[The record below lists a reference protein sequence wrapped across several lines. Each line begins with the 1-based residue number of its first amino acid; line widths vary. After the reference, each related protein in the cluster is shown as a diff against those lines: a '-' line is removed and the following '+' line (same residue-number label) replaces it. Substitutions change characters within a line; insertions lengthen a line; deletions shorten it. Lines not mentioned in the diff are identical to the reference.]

1 MKSIETTRALS
12 ASTASDSAATLM
24 PKTRAGLNLSL
35 PVLAAVWV
43 IGTTVAL
50 YLKSSQLLIGFDGGY
65 MMNLAQRQFQWHLP
79 LLSASMDWFQGL
91 GDIYFAVNFRLLP
104 AFIVGSLF
112 ASTVATKVAI
122 YEVVLCELSLSIVL
136 FGMSLGVS
144 RTASIAAALVTCVTF
159 MPFAHPTLIYGILP
173 LTPHIGSLIAGALLA
188 GAAFLQFGRRGWL
201 TDLPFAFIVLG
212 LLGWSV
218 LVSITIILLAAPFLL
233 LCAVSGTIAA
243 ASPAERRCKIVLFAV
258 AGFFMLAAGPAIYL
272 ASTILDTA
280 AVTFPE
286 ELANDR
292 GSFFFASILFH
303 WKTINPVGPLLMIS
317 GIAGAVLAARD
328 RTHRTLRVF
337 AITLLTYLGSR
348 LTFAVLIIIFDFW
361 RGPAALYFEFFVIP
375 LYAIFAALFWGR
387 VAEIFWRSRGWIL
400 PSSSG
405 IEMRLVGTALLAIFV
420 LVGITH
426 RTGWGF
432 PYPPNSTPITALLS
446 EDTGLRLGDPFRG
459 RTADM
464 IGRSVD
470 RNVDWLALHGIDGS
484 LTNETGNELRLVG
497 LHYFGIPGLFQ
508 YTPTISPFL
517 YAVTS
522 RLLGTAGDKQMRNI
536 IVLREINPRILAMLG
551 VRFVITDREFD
562 GAATLRASVPAKDF
576 NLFLYEIGNP
586 NLGNYSPTVV
596 SKTSTATDIIARLA
610 SSEFDPT
617 HEVIADIPGDAAGLL
632 PARHARLSF
641 YGDSL
646 RLQAESDGRSIL
658 LLPLEFSQCLKAKP
672 VANDK
677 PILFRAN
684 LVGTGVLFSG
694 AVDTML
700 SIRTGAFLHPAC
712 RLWDLFDARALG
724 VGETPPKV
732 MPTRSPG
739 G

>member
-1 MKSIETTRALS
+1 MGDMVRTIEAIAASSADTSLGSVLRLGPSHKTARLTVLWRAALI
-12 ASTASDSAATLM
+12 AAWL
-24 PKTRAGLNLSL
+24 
-35 PVLAAVWV
+35 
-43 IGTTVAL
+43 IGTTLAL

-65 MMNLAQRQFQWHLP
+65 MMNLAQRQFEWHLP
-79 LLSASMDWFQGL
+79 LLSASIDWFQGL

-104 AFIVGSLF
+104 AFVVGSLF
-112 ASTVATKVAI
+112 ASTTAAKVAI

-136 FGMSLGVS
+136 FGMSLGAS
-144 RTASIAAALVTCVTF
+144 RAVCIAAALATCLTF

-188 GAAFLQFGRRGWL
+188 GAAFLQFGRRDWL

-243 ASPAERRCKIVLFAV
+243 ASPAERRCKIVLFAA

-280 AVTFPE
+280 AVTFPN

-292 GSFFFASILFH
+292 ASFFFASILFH
-303 WKTINPVGPLLMIS
+303 WKTVNPVGPLLMIS
-317 GIAGAVLAARD
+317 AIAGAVLAVRD
-328 RTHRTLRVF
+328 RAHRTLRIF

-348 LTFAVLIIIFDFW
+348 LTFALLIIVFDYW

-375 LYAIFAALFWGR
+375 LYAIFAVLFWGR
-387 VAEIFWRSRGWIL
+387 VFGIFWRSRGWVL

-405 IEMRLVGTALLAIFV
+405 IEMTLVGTALLGIFG
-420 LVGITH
+420 LVAITH

-432 PYPPNSTPITALLS
+432 PYPPKSTPITAILS
-446 EDTGLRLGDPFRG
+446 QDTGLRLGAPFRG

-464 IGRSVD
+464 IGRSLD
-470 RNVDWLALHGIDGS
+470 QNVDWLALHGIDGS

-522 RLLGTAGDKQMRNI
+522 RLLGLPGDKQMRNV
-536 IVLREINPRILAMLG
+536 IVLRDINPRILATLG
-551 VRFVITDREFD
+551 VRFVITDRKYD
-562 GAATLRASVPAKDF
+562 GPARLRTSVPVQDRK
-576 NLFLYEIGNP
+576 LFLYEIADP
-586 NLGNYSPTVV
+586 NLGNYSPTKV
-596 SKTSTATDIIARLA
+596 SRLATATDIITRLGNA
-610 SSEFDPT
+610 DFDPKA
-617 HEVIADIPGDAAGLL
+617 EIIADI
-632 PARHARLSF
+632 
-641 YGDSL
+641 
-646 RLQAESDGRSIL
+646 
-658 LLPLEFSQCLKAKP
+658 
-672 VANDK
+672 
-677 PILFRAN
+677 
-684 LVGTGVLFSG
+684 
-694 AVDTML
+694 VDTAAPSGIQPL
-700 SIRTGAFLHPAC
+700 PRSESC
-712 RLWDLFDARALG
+712 RQ
-724 VGETPPKV
+724 
-732 MPTRSPG
+732 
-739 G
+739 